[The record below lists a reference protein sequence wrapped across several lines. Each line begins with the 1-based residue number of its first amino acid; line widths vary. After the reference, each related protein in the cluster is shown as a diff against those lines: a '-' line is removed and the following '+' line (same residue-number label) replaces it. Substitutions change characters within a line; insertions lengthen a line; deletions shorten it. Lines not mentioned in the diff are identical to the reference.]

1 MDVTLTR
8 LQSQQP
14 ITEPHDTANNAATG
28 FSSFAAVPSNLGA
41 IEAGMRFATGATP
54 FVALVGSP
62 GWGKSHLLQC
72 IHAYMVLQG
81 RAVKSPMSA
90 AVFASG
96 RETGET
102 PEAILLDDAQDAV
115 RNLRTKNEFRRLLE
129 LRVRTKRA
137 TLIALSLDDEV
148 TEVRRFL
155 PSPKEW
161 GVQTIDDPN
170 VSEREAIVRQIASD
184 ERLALSSPVVH
195 LLSRHLCGNGRSIRG
210 ALRTLKLEQQDWSLR
225 EQACAACGVLMP
237 YLSGRDGWDVRDLVA
252 EAVSRTF
259 ERRPDPGV
267 SHSHICAYIML
278 IAMKLNEADAAAF
291 LGQSPS
297 SVYGMSSKVRKML
310 ADSGFAETVKC
321 CKTELLRLLE
331 TD

>member
-1 MDVTLTR
+1 MDVILTR
-8 LQSQQP
+8 PQLQP
-14 ITEPHDTANNAATG
+14 PFTELHDSANNGSTG
-28 FSSFAAVPSNLGA
+28 FASFAAVPSNLGA
-41 IEAGMRFATGATP
+41 IEAGIRFATGTTP
-54 FVALVGSP
+54 LVALVGSP

-72 IHAYMVLQG
+72 IYAYMVLQG
-81 RAVKSPMSA
+81 RDVKAPMSA
-90 AVFASG
+90 TVFASG
-96 RETGET
+96 KETEATQG
-102 PEAILLDDAQDAV
+102 AILLDDAQDAV

-129 LRVRTKRA
+129 LRVRTGRP
-137 TLIALSLDDEV
+137 TLIALSLDDGL
-148 TEVRRFL
+148 TEIRQFL

-225 EQACAACGVLMP
+225 EHACAACGVLMP
-237 YLSGRDGWDVRDLVA
+237 YLSGRDGWDVRDLAA
-252 EAVSRTF
+252 EAVSRTLDQ
-259 ERRPDPGV
+259 RPDPGV
-267 SHSHICAYIML
+267 SHSHLCAYMML

-297 SVYGMSSKVRKML
+297 SVYGMSSKVRRML
-310 ADSGFAETVKC
+310 TDSGFAETVNC
-321 CKTELLRLLE
+321 CRRELLRLLE
-331 TD
+331 TA